1 MATTHRR
8 TPSAS
13 PWTVFNSQN
22 GPQHRLGLQHRRWRP
37 LLMWVLLGCLIVG
50 IFRVGLKSGRPHGS
64 FGNTPM
70 KQTSDTSGHPST
82 MTYATHPITLLMSA
96 AEERFRSKLAR
107 QSKTLPDAI
116 AEYKRRYGMPP
127 PKGFDQWWD
136 YVKKFDVI
144 MTDEF
149 DLLMKDLAPFYALRG
164 IRGDDYQAEDEDP
177 RYPGSIIDKY
187 GWALGGGA
195 EMRRRIAEVA
205 GVSSIDLVRIRDGVP
220 STASVNKDGYV
231 DDEVSARA
239 KGLKSMLGKA
249 LHDVGARAKK
259 EGKWMIPDLDFPVNA
274 KAEGRVIVGWEKWD
288 DGSSGSRAGSEGQDR
303 PLVLGALG
311 NGNRSYVSDTTDPAL
326 SGPEPGYNAS
336 HPLATFKP
344 DWRAEGNVWNAWRR
358 TCPPNST
365 ARKMFSSIRNMD
377 LSMEGK
383 SKRGLGSP
391 PPSFT
396 FTPTNAFH
404 STSFCDEPHLHYT
417 QGHFFSDWRTIGE
430 LYPVLSPARAKGFG
444 DIKIPSHYY
453 YGSTDRYTYGW
464 DEVNLQLDD
473 VDRGEVEW
481 GTETDGILYGPEGT
495 EGGVDDRDLIID
507 PAYDGHINT
516 ANPPKN
522 RKTGKIFWRG
532 ATTGG
537 GNEPPGFSPF
547 YQRHRAVRMTGWD
560 ADGEIDLWIPV
571 AYGQSTF
578 FNGLV
583 FDRCTL
589 ADSDLFNY
597 SVLKDSSTETS
608 TDLDDGASTADTPL
622 THMRIPLSAFNQAIT
637 DVAFVKATN
646 PDQYPGGLEKLMEE
660 HRFSGGIYLGGHWQ
674 YKYLLDLDGMSY
686 SGRFMSFLASDSVP
700 VKSTVY
706 EEFFGDWIEPWL
718 HYIPLS
724 SSYEEI
730 YNIFAY
736 FSGVPAEA
744 VEAVYANSSFALP
757 EGTQFSAIPGAPDG
771 DARLRRIARAG
782 KQWKKTIGRTLDL
795 ESYVYRL
802 ALEWARLCADD
813 REAMSMRV

>member
-1 MATTHRR
+1 MATAHRR
-8 TPSAS
+8 TPSAT
-13 PWTVFNSQN
+13 PWTVHNIQNSV
-22 GPQHRLGLQHRRWRP
+22 QHRLGLQQRRWRP
-37 LLMWVLLGCLIVG
+37 LFMWMVLGCFLVG
-50 IFRVGLKSGRPHGS
+50 IFRVGLKSGSPGLS
-64 FGNTPM
+64 L
-70 KQTSDTSGHPST
+70 TSIASTNPSGHPST
-82 MTYATHPITLLMSA
+82 LTYATHPITLLMSA
-96 AEERFRSKLAR
+96 AEERFRAKLAR

-136 YVKKFDVI
+136 YVKKYDVI

-149 DLLMKDLAPFYALRG
+149 DLLMRDLAPFYALRG
-164 IRGDDYQAEDEDP
+164 KRGEDYQPSDEDS
-177 RYPGSIIDKY
+177 RYPGSGVDEH

-220 STASVNKDGYV
+220 STVSINKDGFV

-239 KGLKSMLGKA
+239 RGLKSMLGKT

-274 KAEGRVIVGWEKWD
+274 KAEGRVIVGWERWD
-288 DGSSGSRAGSEGQDR
+288 DRKTGTGAGAGSGSEAKGQEG
-303 PLVLGALG
+303 PVVLGALG
-311 NGNRSYVSDTTDPAL
+311 NGNRSYVSDVMDPSL
-326 SGPEPGYNAS
+326 SAADPEFNAS

-344 DWRAEGNVWNAWRR
+344 DWRGEGNVWDAWRR

-377 LSMEGK
+377 LSLEGK
-383 SKRGLGSP
+383 SKRGIGSRKEDGP
-391 PPSFT
+391 PPSFSY
-396 FTPTNAFH
+396 TPTNAFH
-404 STSFCDEPHLHYT
+404 SASFCDEPHLHYT

-464 DEVNLQLDD
+464 DEVNLELEE
-473 VDRGEVEW
+473 VDRGEVAW
-481 GTETDGILYGPEGT
+481 GAETDGILGGPEDT

-507 PAYDGHINT
+507 PAFDGHTNT
-516 ANPPKN
+516 VNPPKN
-522 RKTGKIFWRG
+522 RKTHRVSKRNKIFWRG

-547 YQRHRAVRMTGWD
+547 YQRHRAVRMAGWD
-560 ADGEIDLWIPV
+560 ADGEIDLWVPV
-571 AYGQSTF
+571 ARG
-578 FNGLV
+578 
-583 FDRCTL
+583 
-589 ADSDLFNY
+589 NY
-597 SVLKDSSTETS
+597 SSSQTS
-608 TDLDDGASTADTPL
+608 TNAEAETVTPTPDIPL
-622 THMRIPLSAFNQAIT
+622 THLRIPLSTLNQAIM

-660 HRFSGGIYLGGHWQ
+660 HRFSGGVYLGGHWQ

-724 SSYEEI
+724 ASYEEI

-736 FSGVPAEA
+736 FSGVPAEV
-744 VEAVYANSSFALP
+744 VEAVYANSSSSAHSSLLSVFP
-757 EGTQFSAIPGAPDG
+757 EGAKLSAIPGAPDG